1 MKYKVNKKRIIILG
15 ILMILEVSFISL
27 AIRSYGNKDRDV
39 PVIYVDN
46 NEIKQEHGWAGS
58 EYVLKSDSGC
68 VNKSGKRINTHLRY
82 NGDVDKIVMEFD
94 KSTSCFVY
102 FSKE

>member
-1 MKYKVNKKRIIILG
+1 
-15 ILMILEVSFISL
+15 MILEVSFISL

-39 PVIYVDN
+39 PVIYADN
-46 NEIKQEHGWAGS
+46 NGEELTIKKEHGWAGS

-68 VNKSGKRINTHLRY
+68 VNKSGKRINTRLRY